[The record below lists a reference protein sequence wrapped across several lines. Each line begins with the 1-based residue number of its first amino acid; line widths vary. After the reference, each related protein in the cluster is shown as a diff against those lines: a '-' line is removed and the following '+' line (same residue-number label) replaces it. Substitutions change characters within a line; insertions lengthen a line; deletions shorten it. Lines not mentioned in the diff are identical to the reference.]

1 MKYSGRIRWIG
12 TILFLFPALAMARPD
27 WFRELFRNQPAQK
40 EPKAA
45 AVVIRYDANVL
56 CLGSY
61 CNLEMDH
68 SAYGPGTDLHYTWLL
83 LSDGTVVGRE
93 KTLTFT
99 PGMESVYGLCA
110 VLEDMGKEVGR
121 DTLQIYVTHVP
132 EYQPVPDTVCY
143 GMEATVGVEGGRYW
157 AWSTGGTTQFVNV
170 RPAETTTYYFRVSE
184 YPIAEYGYENACYA
198 EDSVHVAVLDSAV
211 FTIEGPGGICQGVP
225 VTLEVKGGSDILWN
239 GVPGDARHS
248 FVAERDT
255 GIRVTATDRHGCRDT
270 KEWQIELVDRPE
282 GRIMAYVDGEDVD
295 SVCLGKS
302 VRLEVDSRQADR
314 FRWFT
319 RDTAVSIELEPK
331 SAFLAW
337 CDLFSGPSDQCSTRI
352 QREILVRPNLRQIE
366 GIEAELARLLLRHHL
381 NTETPAREL
390 TPLNSLQQI
399 APRTIAVAGNHRRR
413 LLIRQIAN
421 TLATLEVKLHPHTF
435 PRRIDQREG
444 MTAEPVH
451 VAVPIRNTAI
461 THHNR
466 HRRPSCCCSCGF
478 NQSYNSGNTCSLFG
492 TPSLLRSDS
501 RKHSD
506 RHISLRSFLVFTAC
520 RSSHHACRN
529 DSEFSG
535 RPEKHESR
543 MISGRMFPHYRESF
557 AFRSSVNSLF
567 RFAFNVREPVVC
579 DEISTAGISVFPDD
593 DIRFLRID
601 IAEAYNIKA
610 CDFKHA

>member
-12 TILFLFPALAMARPD
+12 TIFFLFPALAMARPD

-184 YPIAEYGYENACYA
+184 YPVAEYGYENACYA

-239 GVPGDARHS
+239 GIPGDARHS

-352 QREILVRPNLRQIE
+352 QREILVRNCNRVYFANGFVPGGFTKTFGPIGVEDSTRQYYF
-366 GIEAELARLLLRHHL
+366 
-381 NTETPAREL
+381 
-390 TPLNSLQQI
+390 
-399 APRTIAVAGNHRRR
+399 AVFN
-413 LLIRQIAN
+413 
-421 TLATLEVKLHPHTF
+421 
-435 PRRIDQREG
+435 
-444 MTAEPVH
+444 
-451 VAVPIRNTAI
+451 RN
-461 THHNR
+461 
-466 HRRPSCCCSCGF
+466 
-478 NQSYNSGNTCSLFG
+478 G
-492 TPSLLRSDS
+492 TM
-501 RKHSD
+501 
-506 RHISLRSFLVFTAC
+506 VFSTT
-520 RSSHHACRN
+520 
-529 DSEFSG
+529 EFSQGWDG
-535 RPEKHESR
+535 RYK
-543 MISGRMFPHYRESF
+543 GK
-557 AFRSSVNSLF
+557 
-567 RFAFNVREPVVC
+567 
-579 DEISTAGISVFPDD
+579 D
-593 DIRFLRID
+593 
-601 IAEAYNIKA
+601 AEAGTYVYVFRETYEHFSWTKRGT
-610 CDFKHA
+610 FTLVR